1 MSTVKSQMSNLVT
14 EPHTN
19 AVHDDIQEE
28 EKEEEGVVQTHI
40 SLLSCQSARD
50 WPTMR
55 ASTPRA
61 AKALGV
67 ATILMA
73 SAKADWISC
82 RLHKDL
88 PLLAH
93 CSALGAKNSLQ
104 FKLSRSQLDR
114 SVCKARHQTPDD
126 QGLDNTHQLLTSAHL
141 GVYSAYIWLQMKCK
155 GTSGRRLV

>member
-28 EKEEEGVVQTHI
+28 EKQEEGVVQTHI

-67 ATILMA
+67 ATILTA

-82 RLHKDL
+82 WLHKDL

-93 CSALGAKNSLQ
+93 CSSLGANNS
-104 FKLSRSQLDR
+104 
-114 SVCKARHQTPDD
+114 
-126 QGLDNTHQLLTSAHL
+126 
-141 GVYSAYIWLQMKCK
+141 
-155 GTSGRRLV
+155 